1 MKIGCHV
8 SIADSIDRAVDRASE
23 IGCNTFQVF
32 TRSPRMW
39 KARELSEEEVTAF
52 KEKIGK
58 TEISPVVS
66 HMPYLPNL
74 SSSNPK
80 PYKRSID
87 TLRLE
92 LERCNMLEIPY
103 LVTHL
108 GSHLGKGK
116 VKGQKQ
122 IVNAIN
128 TAVSGL
134 DKHPMILLE
143 NTSGKTNETGSTF
156 IEIGEIIEKV
166 STDHVGVC
174 FDTCHA
180 YARGY
185 DITNPKGL
193 LDTINEIESNIGMD
207 KIKVVH
213 LNDSKGELGS
223 RMDRHNHIGEG
234 NIGEK
239 GFLNFLSSS
248 FKEKPLILET
258 PVDDFRSDKDNVEKA
273 KVLYMWAN
281 KVV

>member
-1 MKIGCHV
+1 
-8 SIADSIDRAVDRASE
+8 
-23 IGCNTFQVF
+23 
-32 TRSPRMW
+32 MW
-39 KARELSEEEVTAF
+39 KARVISEEEVTSF
-52 KEKIGK
+52 KDKLGK

-74 SSSNPK
+74 SSSNPE

-92 LERCNMLEIPY
+92 LERCNLLGIPY

-116 VKGQKQ
+116 EQGQKQ
-122 IVNAIN
+122 IVNAIDE
-128 TAVSGL
+128 AVSGL
-134 DKHPMILLE
+134 DKHPMLLLE
-143 NTSGKTNETGSTF
+143 NTSGKTNEVGSTF
-156 IEIGEIIEKV
+156 IEIGEIIDRV
-166 STDHVGVC
+166 STEHIGVC

-185 DITNPKGL
+185 NISTPKGL
-193 LDTINEIESNIGMD
+193 VETINEIDSNIDMD
-207 KIKVVH
+207 KIKIVH

-223 RMDRHNHIGEG
+223 RMDRHDHIGMG

-239 GFLNFLSSS
+239 GFLNFLSSK

-258 PVDDFRSDKDNVEKA
+258 PIDEFRSGKDNMEKVKA
-273 KVLYMWAN
+273 LYMWAN

>member
-258 PVDDFRSDKDNVEKA
+258 PVDDFRRDKDNVEKA
-273 KVLYMWAN
+273 KALYMWAN